1 MRIVPKLREVNYTLV
16 DQEQDSEG
24 RDLDTQAHDL
34 ETDGYDPE
42 NDTVTVDSR
51 AVTDE
56 SRKRATVY
64 ITERQAKM
72 LAYIKEDNTLQ
83 NIWNGAWDTVRRARR
98 GDDPYFK
105 RYHEHLDD
113 QEEEQRG
120 YQQYLKTN
128 PGASINDYRQ
138 WRRRHGNK
146 KRISKKNESKVYE
159 NAASDATKKSD
170 FEYRSTPFSK
180 KQVRKM
186 DRTDYAEKQ
195 ANIRKAN
202 SGAARRATAAG
213 TTFNYHQPKT
223 VRGKLNSTNIDK
235 KEYRNDFYTTPTKDS
250 FVREGK
256 EVLTKK
262 DIIKIL
268 TK

>member
-1 MRIVPKLREVNYTLV
+1 MIIVPKLHEVNYTLV
-16 DQEQDSEG
+16 DQEQDADG

-34 ETDGYDPE
+34 EIDGYDPE

-51 AVTDE
+51 AITDE
-56 SRKRATVY
+56 CKKIFV
-64 ITERQAKM
+64 TERQAKM
-72 LAYIKEDNTLQ
+72 LAYIKEDNILQ
-83 NIWNGAWDTVRRARR
+83 DIWNGAFDIVRKARR

-105 RYHEHLDD
+105 RYKEHLAN
-113 QEEEQRG
+113 QKEEQIG
-120 YQQYLKTN
+120 YQKYLKTH
-128 PGASINDYRQ
+128 PGESIHSYRK
-138 WRRRHGNK
+138 WKREGGKDNVK
-146 KRISKKNESKVYE
+146 KVKESKVYE

-170 FEYRSTPFSK
+170 FEYKSTPFSK

-213 TTFNYHQPKT
+213 TTFNYHQPKP
-223 VRGKLNSTNIDK
+223 VSGKLDTTTIDK
-235 KEYRNDFYTTPTKDS
+235 KEYRNNFYTTPTKDS

-262 DIIKIL
+262 DIMKIL